1 MAKKEKLPKYVI
13 NKFKKPQFKLGD
25 TVIYTF
31 LGEKGYG
38 KITNIKNEKTDKY
51 ISYTVKGNGYK
62 YPCGLRISKYKS
74 YQFGYILF
82 EETSE
87 YKRSIKQP
95 RRQDPEIA
103 NDIKCRGRI
112 STTISGSISEQSRS
126 GFSEKNIIGDID
138 TKDITTD
145 GVSRKTDKT
154 TSELESA
161 IEKQKKFLR
170 GKVKK

>member
-31 LGEKGYG
+31 LGEGGRG
-38 KITNIKNEKTDKY
+38 KIIKINNEKTDKY

-95 RRQDPEIA
+95 GGPDSEIG
-103 NDIKCRGRI
+103 NDIKRRGGVSNTINR
-112 STTISGSISEQSRS
+112 TISKQSRS
-126 GFSEKNIIGDID
+126 GFCTKDDIRDID
-138 TKDITTD
+138 TKDFTTD
-145 GVSRKTDKT
+145 GVSRKTDNT

-161 IEKQKKFLR
+161 IEKQKIFLR